1 MWVGCCRQSTRLQS
15 ERPRSRWQLNPS
27 STSAPLT
34 VCPNSG
40 MIPVLDYGDAPF
52 AKAFALFLWSLNM
65 LCLLGPTAAVI
76 DGARSRLKLRPKS
89 LALLAKLA
97 LTDAAVP
104 RHELAHLLFP
114 AADNPRAAL
123 RWHLLDLRR
132 NLPPELSSAFEV
144 THDQVG
150 IHAESDVRLFRSRCD
165 HVIAG
170 SDADSSE
177 LLSLYQGELC
187 EGLAVSASLEFD
199 AWLFVEQDAL
209 RRRFRQA
216 TLHFAGAAVTPA
228 AAEMALP
235 HLSRLLSVDPY
246 CEDAHLALIEALETC
261 GRPSEA
267 KEAYRRYEHL
277 LREDLDAD
285 PRPEIAAR
293 YNRTSNPGRRLP
305 LEGPVPLDAITLHI
319 VEWPGPEPAV
329 LAIHGSGGSGHSLT
343 ALAQRLSSV
352 ARFLA
357 PDLRGN
363 GFSDKPP
370 HGNTFAQHVADVV
383 ELSHALGLEGP
394 ILMGF
399 SFGGTIA
406 AAVAN
411 KIACRGLILLEGVIG
426 SKAFFENA
434 AASAVPYIA
443 NRLDTH
449 YASFSEYFSLMA
461 ALPPSDDAER
471 ILKQRV
477 AFELAPLSDGS
488 FRRRSLTTALREQW
502 ASAANEDTL
511 SILAN
516 VRCPVLVVQ
525 ARLPWLAS
533 HPYLTD
539 EAIAYQLNA
548 CPQARLYVAA
558 NSDHP
563 RLIGDP
569 EPGLISA
576 IEDFVRECRTI

>member
-1 MWVGCCRQSTRLQS
+1 V
-15 ERPRSRWQLNPS
+15 
-27 STSAPLT
+27 
-34 VCPNSG
+34 VD
-40 MIPVLDYGDAPF
+40 VD
-52 AKAFALFLWSLNM
+52 M
-65 LCLLGPTAAVI
+65 LCLLGPAATLV

-89 LALLAKLA
+89 LALLARLA
-97 LTDAAVP
+97 LADGAVP
-104 RHELAHLLFP
+104 RQELAHLLFP
-114 AADNPRAAL
+114 DADNPRAAL

-132 NLPPELSSAFEV
+132 NLPPELNSAFEV

-170 SDADSSE
+170 SDGNSAE
-177 LLSLYQGELC
+177 VLSLYHGDLC
-187 EGLAVSASLEFD
+187 EGLTVSASLEFD

-216 TLHFAGAAVTPA
+216 TLALAGTTVTPFS
-228 AAEMALP
+228 AEMALP

-246 CEDAHLALIEALETC
+246 CEDAHVALIDALETC

-277 LREDLDAD
+277 LREDLDAE

-293 YNRTSNPGRRLP
+293 YSRTSNPGRRLP
-305 LEGPVPLDAITLHI
+305 IEGPVPLDAITLHV

-343 ALAQRLSSV
+343 ALAERLSGV

-383 ELSHALGLEGP
+383 EVSHALGLERP
-394 ILMGF
+394 ILLGF

-434 AASAVPYIA
+434 VATAVPHIA
-443 NRLDTH
+443 KRLDTH
-449 YASFSEYFSLMA
+449 YASFSEYVSLIA

-488 FRRRSLTTALREQW
+488 FRRRSLTTALTESW

-511 SILAN
+511 SILAK

-525 ARLPWLAS
+525 ARLPWIAEQ
-533 HPYLTD
+533 PYLND
-539 EAIAYQLNA
+539 EAIADQINA
-548 CPQARLYVAA
+548 CPHALLYVAA
-558 NSDHP
+558 NSNHP

-569 EPGLISA
+569 EPGLMSA
-576 IEDFVRECRTI
+576 IEDFVRECGTI